1 MPKKERRL
9 SVSRFHDL
17 RFAEHPNFPGAA
29 DLYRRMQGAPKFVF
43 SRDIMEWLKEHAA
56 DYDHAVAVAIE
67 AGRTELPYET
77 MLVEWGHDTDE
88 LIFWL
93 VDAVGPNSYRIWPA
107 FHIPRAKRSMI
118 FGDYFPASFASDGSA
133 IVQPYQGWVPSPITR
148 QFIDRYAPSAAISLC
163 LAMTLHVR
171 GIVTRE
177 PVQIS
182 PKLDAARI
190 KKGKPPI
197 TKDYVTVH
205 IGYSTDR
212 QGKDHAYEE
221 GRGHVKPHIRAGH
234 YKNQAVGPGWQ
245 ERKKIWI
252 KPYLVN
258 YGDDTSIASSP
269 QYLVVP

>member
-1 MPKKERRL
+1 MGLEEIRL

-17 RFAEHPNFPGAA
+17 RLVEHANFPGAA
-29 DLYRRMQGAPKFVF
+29 DLYSRMQAAPKFVF
-43 SRDIMEWLKEHAA
+43 SRDIIEWLKEHSA
-56 DYDHAVAVAIE
+56 DYDHAVAVAIA

-77 MLVEWGHDTDE
+77 MLVEWGHDPDE
-88 LIFWL
+88 FIFWL
-93 VDAVGPNSYRIWPA
+93 VEAVASNSYRIWPA
-107 FHIPRAKRSMI
+107 FHYPRAKRSMI
-118 FGDYFPASFASDGSA
+118 FGDHFPASFALDGAA
-133 IVQPYQGWVPSPITR
+133 IVQRYQGWVPSSITR
-148 QFIDRYAPSAAISLC
+148 QFIDSYAPSAAISLC

-177 PVQIS
+177 PAQIS

-190 KKGKPPI
+190 KKGKLPI

-205 IGYSTDR
+205 IGYTTDR

-245 ERKKIWI
+245 GRKRIWI

-258 YGDDTSIASSP
+258 YGDNTAIDPSP